1 MATLRRAILVIIALL
16 VVSCATKR
24 PVLYP
29 NAHLKAV
36 GDETAHQDIDLCIQ
50 MAKASGAD
58 SSRTGE
64 VAGRTGA
71 GAAVGAATGAVV
83 GAITGSAGRSAA
95 VGAAG
100 GGIVGLFS
108 GLFRTREPDPVF
120 QRYIEQCLHDKGY
133 HTIGWR

>member
-1 MATLRRAILVIIALL
+1 MVTFRPAILVSIALL
-16 VVSCATKR
+16 VVSCATQR

-29 NAHLKAV
+29 NAHLQAV
-36 GDETAHQDIDLCIQ
+36 GDERAQQDIDRCIQ
-50 MAKASGAD
+50 RAKTNGAD
-58 SSRTGE
+58 ASKAGE
-64 VAGRTGA
+64 VARHTGV
-71 GAAVGAATGAVV
+71 GAAGGAATGAVV

-100 GGIVGLFS
+100 GGTVGLFS
-108 GLFRTREPDPVF
+108 SVWRTREPDPVF